1 MKKHKKNKK
10 NKKYKKYKKHN
21 LIYKTFYIMI
31 LLILTKLNFNKN
43 NNSNYIIQEEIEK
56 EVEKI
61 EPYQKPFTE
70 KDVQKDFESI
80 VNKYEYLLKKE
91 KNIDDDC
98 PIWTMW
104 YQGIET
110 APPIVLSCF
119 QSLIENR
126 GKHPVIIITKDNIDK
141 YVKLPYYIMEKFNN
155 GTFNL
160 VHFSDIVRFTLL
172 FQHGGYWIDS
182 TYFVTTPISKVDTP
196 FYTLKLNY
204 CWTYNIPFINC
215 LFSGNYMA
223 ATKNSFL
230 ATYSY
235 YAFLFYWKKYN
246 SLISYFLIDLI
257 IYVAYDK
264 ILGFKN
270 IISKI
275 PFVPC
280 NIFTLQGK
288 LNSEYKKSD
297 ICLYNKLTRRF
308 IFHKNKDSNTTTHY
322 EYLIEHYK
330 FDYNYIN
337 KNLFK

>member
-1 MKKHKKNKK
+1 MKNNTEHKKN
-10 NKKYKKYKKHN
+10 KKHN
-21 LIYKTFYIMI
+21 LIYKTLYVMI
-31 LLILTKLNFNKN
+31 LFILAKLNLNKKDN
-43 NNSNYIIQEEIEK
+43 INYIIQKEIEK

-61 EPYQKPFTE
+61 EPYRKRPTL
-70 KDVQKDFESI
+70 KDVKKDFKSI
-80 VNKYEYLLKKE
+80 VNKYEYLLKEE
-91 KNIDDDC
+91 KNIKEDC

-104 YQGIET
+104 YQGIEK

-126 GKHPVIIITKDNIDK
+126 GKHPVIIITKYNIDK
-141 YVKLPYYIMEKFNN
+141 YIKLPYYIMEKFNN
-155 GTFNL
+155 RTFSL
-160 VHFSDIVRFTLL
+160 IHFSDIVRFTLL
-172 FQHGGYWIDS
+172 FKYGGYWIDS
-182 TYFVTTPISKVDTP
+182 TYFITTPISKVDTP
-196 FYTLKLNY
+196 FYTLKLKN
-204 CWTYNIPFINC
+204 CWIKHHPFIKC
-215 LFSGNYMA
+215 LFSGNYIA
-223 ATKNSFL
+223 VSKNSFL

-235 YAFLFYWKKYN
+235 NAFLLYWKKYN
-246 SLISYFLIDLI
+246 SLVNYFLIDLI

-270 IISKI
+270 IVTKI

-280 NIFTLQGK
+280 SIFRLQVK

-297 ICLYNKLTRRF
+297 ICLYNKLKRKF
-308 IFHKNKDSNTTTHY
+308 KFHKRHKGNTTTHY